1 MPARRGELFSAPLTA
16 YTEELPVKTL
26 NRLFGGGKGDNPSP
40 LPIVDEDAEALW
52 EKAIAETELEE
63 QGAVES
69 VLAGERRVI
78 QAPVLQSDS
87 FPEPS
92 ESIGIVAEPALSGD
106 QCVFKV
112 NRSLMEKCSWYF
124 GESGEGAGSPL
135 VEALFALG
143 EVETVLVCESSVT
156 VTSREGVL
164 MDWEPLAKK
173 VGGALRSVLG
183 AGGDLISAEILEK
196 IPGEEEIKA
205 GIQRVIEEVVN
216 PGVAGHGGNVS
227 IVGVWGN
234 SVSIKMGGGC
244 QGCSAADMTLKQGI
258 HRSFREGVPG
268 VGAIFDETEHSAGL
282 NPYFA

>member
-1 MPARRGELFSAPLTA
+1 MNTF
-16 YTEELPVKTL
+16 
-26 NRLFGGGKGDNPSP
+26 NRLFGGGEGNNPSP
-40 LPIVDEDAEALW
+40 LPIVDEQAEALW
-52 EKAIAETELEE
+52 EQATAETEVDQE
-63 QGAVES
+63 GTVDT
-69 VLAGERRVI
+69 VLPGERRVI
-78 QAPVLQSDS
+78 QAPVLKSDPVS
-87 FPEPS
+87 ESS
-92 ESIGIVAEPALSGD
+92 ESIVIVAEPALSGD

-124 GESGEGAGSPL
+124 GESGEAAGSPL

-143 EVETVLVCESSVT
+143 EVETVLVCESTVT
-156 VTSREGVL
+156 VTSREEVL
-164 MDWEPLAKK
+164 LDWEPLAKK
-173 VGGALRSVLG
+173 VGGALRLVLV
-183 AGGDLISAEILEK
+183 AGGALISAEILEK

-258 HRSFREGVPG
+258 HRSFRDGVPG